1 MRTPVAWLA
10 AISLVTGL
18 GCGGGAAQD
27 SPGMGSL
34 ERSEPD
40 YIVVQHIL
48 IGFSGSVPG
57 KEITRTHDE
66 AETLA
71 RDLFRRAQAGEDFDV
86 LVETYTD
93 DDFPGVYEI
102 ANRGARAD
110 ASRLVYARDKMVPA
124 FGDVG
129 FALEVGEVG
138 LAEYDAAASKYG
150 WHVIKRLE

>member
-1 MRTPVAWLA
+1 MRTPIAWFA
-10 AISLVTGL
+10 AVFLLSCV

-27 SPGMGSL
+27 KPGTGSL

-40 YIVVQHIL
+40 YVVVQHIL
-48 IGFSGSVPG
+48 IGFQGSMPG
-57 KEITRTHDE
+57 KEITRTREE
-66 AETLA
+66 AEALA
-71 RDLFRRAQAGEDFDV
+71 REIFGRARAGEDFDV

-93 DDFPGVYEI
+93 DAFPGVYEI

-129 FALEVGEVG
+129 FSLEVGEVG
-138 LAEYDAAASKYG
+138 LAQYDATTSKYG
-150 WHVIKRLE
+150 WHIIKRLE